1 MIFFVLKMWYTW
13 VYQVLKGAI
22 FSQIKV
28 KHQNYGLIFIHVLW
42 MFNIFEWLMNP
53 DVSVSSA
60 HVYLLCWPVV
70 VISFGGKLVLFI

>member
-1 MIFFVLKMWYTW
+1 MIYVVLKMWYTW

-28 KHQNYGLIFIHVLW
+28 KHQNHGIQSIFK
-42 MFNIFEWLMNP
+42 WLMNP

-60 HVYLLCWPVV
+60 HVDLLFWPV